1 MAEVRKCW
9 GADGFF
15 AAWGG
20 EPSPGADPP
29 AGARRAKVRP
39 CRATALPL
47 RVRRPRHP
55 PPPGA
60 AAASSLPCST
70 PPPGSIR
77 RPPPF
82 PPARSHQLAVSPARF
97 MSGELKA
104 TECGC
109 GAVPGKAGRGRLE
122 RGRASGLV
130 GPPGGARRPWPRR
143 PRHADPGRGGGGRV
157 GARGGSG
164 HCWPRGAVVRARTR
178 GAVSGRSG
186 SCRPRPVCSQKGM
199 PSNVD
204 IIWVRRLNGT
214 WKGTLF

>member
-1 MAEVRKCW
+1 M
-9 GADGFF
+9 
-15 AAWGG
+15 
-20 EPSPGADPP
+20 SS
-29 AGARRAKVRP
+29 
-39 CRATALPL
+39 
-47 RVRRPRHP
+47 HSS
-55 PPPGA
+55 
-60 AAASSLPCST
+60 ASSSSTAQTPSTSRCGRGVQPAVLP

-204 IIWVRRLNGT
+204 IIWVRRLNEHGRAHY
-214 WKGTLF
+214 FRV